1 MELLGSK
8 LEIIS
13 KENAELQKNVKDLDE
28 YRNKYIYLLYI
39 TIDITIFNQLKEKC
53 NNNQLLFLKL
63 QIKINLL
70 K

>member
-28 YRNKYIYLLYI
+28 YRYKYIYLLYI